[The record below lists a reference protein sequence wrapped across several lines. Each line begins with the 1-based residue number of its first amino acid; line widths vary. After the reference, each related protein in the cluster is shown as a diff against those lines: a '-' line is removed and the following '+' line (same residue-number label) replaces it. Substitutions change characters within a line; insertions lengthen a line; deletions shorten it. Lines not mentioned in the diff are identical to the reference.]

1 MEEEQTCFNDHY
13 DLSGAW
19 VVANTAPPTNANV
32 VAGATVVLTADK
44 EAFIAAFIAE
54 GITREA
60 MVAHNMDNMIGQ
72 TAKVTSRPDATNAV
86 FENSKNKAG
95 EDFSWPLAAI
105 EHVVVNTPA
114 TAPPTEANLV
124 VGATVKVTSDEEAF
138 KAALTTAGN
147 DYREEY
153 SPTRGKTLKIK
164 KQWGDRF
171 IAGDRKNSEG
181 GDFHWPKAIIEH
193 VVIA

>member
-60 MVAHNMDNMIGQ
+60 MVAENLDSWIGR

-95 EDFSWPLAAI
+95 VDYWWPLAAI

-114 TAPPTEANLV
+114 TAPPTEANVLP
-124 VGATVKVTSDEEAF
+124 GTMVKITADRDAF
-138 KAALTTAGN
+138 IAALKGRVTFKPEMESLFGSTA
-147 DYREEY
+147 EV
-153 SPTRGKTLKIK
+153 IK
-164 KQWGDRF
+164 RPKE
-171 IAGDRKNSEG
+171 NSFYLADWDNG
-181 GDFHWPKAIIEH
+181 HGHHISWPIGVVEH
-193 VVIA
+193 VVNA